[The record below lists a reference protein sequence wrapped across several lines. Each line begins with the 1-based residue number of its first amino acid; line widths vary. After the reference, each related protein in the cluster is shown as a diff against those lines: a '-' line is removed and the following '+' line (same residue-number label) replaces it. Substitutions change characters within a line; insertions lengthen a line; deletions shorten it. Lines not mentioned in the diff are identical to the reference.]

1 MFRPNEKSFFFTVAT
16 PGDWVVVF
24 DFPFKYPPTLN
35 LYLTISSCHDLVI
48 LSLCRNTLEERQHP
62 EISDTATS
70 LSAT

>member
-16 PGDWVVVF
+16 PGDWVVF
-24 DFPFKYPPTLN
+24 SISRLNTLP
-35 LYLTISSCHDLVI
+35 LSITISSCHDLVI